1 MSENTTT
8 ATTTTSFKPVSARQR
23 QLITDLATEL
33 GREITV
39 PASAKAASA
48 VIANAIRERNE
59 AGGDKPEP
67 TAKQIRLLTRLGN
80 ERGKSY
86 QIPATRKAASARIK
100 QILASSTSTGPLES
114 DTVGALAAA

>member
-1 MSENTTT
+1 MSETN
-8 ATTTTSFKPVSARQR
+8 ATTTTTTPAFKAVTARQR

-33 GREITV
+33 GRDITV
-39 PASAKAASA
+39 PAGAKAASA

-59 AGGDKPEP
+59 TAGDKPEP

-80 ERGKSY
+80 ERGKTY

-100 QILASSTSTGPLES
+100 QILAATIPTAITEPEH
-114 DTVGALAAA
+114 AAAA